1 MRRTPLA
8 SFTALAALALLTVAG
23 CQLPLRA
30 PAAPAEP
37 AAEEALAAPSEELA
51 PAPEELAPPP
61 PPEPVAPPPPPPKPA
76 SAPKPAAAPTGE
88 AAPAAKPAARLE
100 RGTNRPGGDYSNFAL
115 DTPDPSGCRMAC
127 EQEER
132 CRAFTYTQPG
142 VMGEMAYCAL
152 KETVPPA
159 TPSSCCVS
167 GVK

>member
-8 SFTALAALALLTVAG
+8 AMLAVLGLVSGAG
-23 CQLPLRA
+23 CVLPA
-30 PAAPAEP
+30 SKSAEP
-37 AAEEALAAPSEELA
+37 DEPSITEEAAAPSEDLA
-51 PAPEELAPPP
+51 PAPVEPEVTPPA
-61 PPEPVAPPPPPPKPA
+61 EPVAPPPPPPKPA
-76 SAPKPAAAPTGE
+76 AAPKPAAQPPAGA

-115 DTPDPSGCRMAC
+115 DSPDPSGCRMAC

-132 CRAFTYTQPG
+132 CRAFTYTAPG
-142 VMGEMAYCAL
+142 VMGELAYCAL
-152 KETVPPA
+152 KDSVPPA